1 LKLADINNGGT
12 NLPLAKAAEGNDV
25 KVTLLQSTVPKPY
38 SCEGKFLPM
47 R

>member
-25 KVTLLQSTVPKPY
+25 KVTADGKPAAKPY
-38 SCEGKFLPM
+38 SCDGKFLPM
-47 R
+47 Q